1 VATVSLP
8 ASIAR
13 SRRRRTGR
21 TARIVTSV
29 VMTVLLLFF
38 ALLLVHPG
46 LFTDTDP
53 LFNGPDVLAG
63 PSGAHPFGTDQL
75 GRDVYSRVVYGAQP
89 VLAASLGGVLLATVA
104 GVAIGIVGGTAPRV
118 VSVTV
123 MRVVDVLLAL
133 PVLLVALILIASIGA
148 GVRSIIIAL
157 GVAYTPGFARVVES
171 SVRKLRS
178 VEYMQ
183 AARLFG
189 SSGLRTALR
198 HLLPNLLT
206 EVVVMA
212 SSAVGWAVLTATT
225 LSFLGLGVQ
234 LPEPDWGSDLAA
246 GATSLSTAWWLSTF
260 PGLAITATIL
270 VANYAGDWVMSLT
283 DAGGRRGRTRFRAF
297 GGTRT
302 SLPDGHM
309 VAPGEPASLTSESFT
324 GPDDFAS
331 GMVPGSGP
339 GIPADTTTTTPQE
352 RA

>member
-1 VATVSLP
+1 VTTASLP
-8 ASIAR
+8 TAIAR
-13 SRRRRTGR
+13 PRRRRTGR
-21 TARIVTSV
+21 TARIATSV
-29 VMTVLLLFF
+29 AMTLVLLFF
-38 ALLLVHPG
+38 AVLLVYPG
-46 LFTDTDP
+46 LITHTDP
-53 LFNGPDVLAG
+53 LFNGPDVLAAPG
-63 PSGAHPFGTDQL
+63 GGHPFGTDQL
-75 GRDVYSRVVYGAQP
+75 GRDVFSRVIYGAQP
-89 VLAASLGGVLLATVA
+89 VLAASLGGVLLATVV
-104 GVAIGIVGGTAPRV
+104 GVAIGIIGGIAPRV
-118 VSVTV
+118 ISVVV

-148 GVRSIIIAL
+148 GVKSIIIAL

-189 SSGLRTALR
+189 SSGLRTSIR
-198 HLLPNLLT
+198 HLLPNLAT

-212 SSAVGWAVLTATT
+212 SSAIGWAVLTATT

-260 PGLAITATIL
+260 PGLAITLTIL

-283 DAGGRRGRTRFRAF
+283 DAGGRRVRTRFRAF

-302 SLPDGHM
+302 TLPSAQM

-324 GPDDFAS
+324 GPDAMAA
-331 GMVPGSGP
+331 GMVPDVDP
-339 GIPADTTTTTPQE
+339 GIPAHTTTTIPEE